1 MPIILMFIGIVFILS
16 GVKGTEGDVLNE
28 FKTSLIGNPEVAN
41 EPGFWKW
48 AVAMFVI
55 GATGYY
61 KPIRPVTI
69 SFLILIFVVLML
81 NSNSK
86 FASTIESELN
96 KLNPNNTS

>member
-28 FKTSLIGNPEVAN
+28 FKTNLIGNPKVQN

-48 AVAMFVI
+48 AVAMFAI

-61 KPIRPVTI
+61 KPIRPITV
-69 SFLILIFVVLML
+69 SFIVLIFVVLIL
-81 NSNSK
+81 DTNANSNAGLVNAITTLEGEIK
-86 FASTIESELN
+86 
-96 KLNPNNTS
+96 

>member
-28 FKTSLIGNPEVAN
+28 FKTSLIGNPEATN

-48 AVAMFVI
+48 AIAMFAI

-69 SFLILIFVVLML
+69 SFLVLIFIVLIL
-81 NSNSK
+81 DTNSQNP
-86 FASTIESELN
+86 ALAQAITDIEN
-96 KLNPNNTS
+96 KL